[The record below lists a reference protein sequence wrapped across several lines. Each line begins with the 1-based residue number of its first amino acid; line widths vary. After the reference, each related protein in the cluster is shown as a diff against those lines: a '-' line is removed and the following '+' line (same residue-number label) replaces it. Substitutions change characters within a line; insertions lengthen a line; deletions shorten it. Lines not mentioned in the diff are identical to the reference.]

1 MTASQEDDLQ
11 LLLEVF
17 LEDKNNKKIEEE
29 LKQLIEDRQ
38 NDIEMA
44 INEMIKTNVDL
55 AMENEKLETEL
66 LQSSSSYLIKK
77 NVPKKK
83 MKFTSVE
90 NPKDDRQYL
99 NISCSFQVTT
109 QLEYELQQGQALITF
124 EDEQVAQNVIK
135 RGRHFV
141 KLENEKVQLMAKA
154 VPLKTG
160 VSLQVHTKISKKKID
175 VSEIPD
181 ELPEEQMRDKL
192 ALSFSKSQYGGGEVE
207 DVEYD
212 KKSQTAVITF
222 LENGA
227 ADTILKHKKY
237 PLYTNTNCHQVV
249 VSPHMEKHIDKLQVF
264 SGISKRTV
272 LLTGL
277 QNIQENEDSVE
288 DDIVIHFQKGSN
300 GGGYIEVAKCALKQ
314 PQIVYFEADLDRK
327 CLIWEL

>member
-1 MTASQEDDLQ
+1 MTSQEDDLK

-29 LKQLIEDRQ
+29 LKQLIEDPQ

-44 INEMIKTNVDL
+44 INEMIKTNVKL

-66 LQSSSSYLIKK
+66 LQSPSYLIKK

-90 NPKDDRQYL
+90 NPKDDSQYL

-109 QLEYELQQGQALITF
+109 QFEYELQKGQALLTF
-124 EDEQVAQNVIK
+124 EDEEVAQNVIK
-135 RGRHFV
+135 RGRHLV

-160 VSLQVHTKISKKKID
+160 VSLQVHTRISKKKID

-192 ALSFSKSQYGGGEVE
+192 ALSFSKSRYGGGEVE

-222 LENGA
+222 LENGV
-227 ADTILKHKKY
+227 ADTILKHKTY

-249 VSPHMEKHIDKLQVF
+249 VSPHMEKHIDQLQM
-264 SGISKRTV
+264 GKE
-272 LLTGL
+272 
-277 QNIQENEDSVE
+277 Q
-288 DDIVIHFQKGSN
+288 
-300 GGGYIEVAKCALKQ
+300 
-314 PQIVYFEADLDRK
+314 FEGK
-327 CLIWEL
+327 KN